1 MSLLII
7 CSNPT
12 QQISNKSDTKEQE
25 TNLQLSVFSFLF
37 GLVYGVNIL
46 EIDENQVKG
55 KVVREQAQ
63 NQVKYYANAS
73 EATSL
78 DKNCVICNK

>member
-1 MSLLII
+1 M
-7 CSNPT
+7 
-12 QQISNKSDTKEQE
+12 
-25 TNLQLSVFSFLF
+25 SFLVILFQLNSATNQRLKNKKLTSNSQYFHFFF